1 MCNPMCLGDV
11 ISKNLRKTENPGNP
25 HGTVSRCNGKAVGV
39 VAKRNRRFVGLNE
52 LSNILSL

>member
-25 HGTVSRCNGKAVGV
+25 HGTVSRCNGKTVGV
-39 VAKRNRRFVGLNE
+39 VFKPDSGFVELNE
-52 LSNILSL
+52 VSNILSL

>member
-25 HGTVSRCNGKAVGV
+25 HGTVSRCNGKTVGV
-39 VAKRNRRFVGLNE
+39 LAKRNRRFVGLNE